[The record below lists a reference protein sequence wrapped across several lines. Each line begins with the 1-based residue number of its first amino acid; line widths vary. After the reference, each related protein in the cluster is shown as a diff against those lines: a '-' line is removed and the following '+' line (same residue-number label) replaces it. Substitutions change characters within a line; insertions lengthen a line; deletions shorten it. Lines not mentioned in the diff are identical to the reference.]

1 MISNQQRPLWAEVK
15 ETWYSSM
22 IESLEIAAPPIPCKS
37 CQVYQSQLL
46 LITL

>member
-22 IESLEIAAPPIPCKS
+22 IEPLEIAAPPIPCNHAKYIKVS
-37 CQVYQSQLL
+37 YS
-46 LITL
+46 